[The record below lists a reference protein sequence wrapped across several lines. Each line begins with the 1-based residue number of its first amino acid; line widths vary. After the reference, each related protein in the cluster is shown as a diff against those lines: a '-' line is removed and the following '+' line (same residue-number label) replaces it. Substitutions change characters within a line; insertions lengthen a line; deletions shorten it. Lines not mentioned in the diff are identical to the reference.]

1 MHVNCKFILLQLLF
15 LFIIGCADAPVNNS
29 YQGITSNS
37 SQSGVFASNDQ
48 GIIEIVRQLD
58 ELQRQVSVIQGKI
71 ENLEYE
77 SQSTQ
82 DRQRS
87 LYIDLDDR
95 LQDLERSISALNS
108 MNVVNEDE
116 IVIGELP
123 VPGGTDEENYAA
135 AFELLKE
142 QKYELS
148 SLAFIRF
155 LSAFPG
161 SSLIDNAQY
170 WLSESYYV
178 TNQFE
183 QALEQ
188 FTKVIE
194 LYPRSRKVS
203 DALLKIGYC
212 NYEMG
217 NWDNA
222 RRVFEKIENDYP
234 ESTVAKLAEQR
245 IKVMDDRGL

>member
-1 MHVNCKFILLQLLF
+1 MSFKIRYVCIVAFAVLTN
-15 LFIIGCADAPVNNS
+15 GCAQAPVNGAYQNPQAS
-29 YQGITSNS
+29 VQNPSMRSNEQGIM
-37 SQSGVFASNDQ
+37 
-48 GIIEIVRQLD
+48 EIVRQLD
-58 ELQRQVSVIQGKI
+58 DLQRQVAQMQGS
-71 ENLEYE
+71 LEDLDYK

-108 MNVVNEDE
+108 MNIVDEDE
-116 IVIGELP
+116 ILLGELP
-123 VPGGTDEENYAA
+123 VPGGTDQENYQA

-142 QKYELS
+142 QEYELA

-155 LSAFPG
+155 LSSFPG

-170 WLSESYYV
+170 WLSESYYAA
-178 TNQFE
+178 NQF
-183 QALEQ
+183 QLALDQ

-194 LYPRSRKVS
+194 NYPRSRKVS

-212 NYEMG
+212 HFELGDWNQ
-217 NWDNA
+217 A
-222 RRVFEKIENDYP
+222 RYVFEKIQNDYP
-234 ESTVAKLAEQR
+234 DSTVAKLAEQR
-245 IKVMDDRGL
+245 IKVLNDRNL

>member
-1 MHVNCKFILLQLLF
+1 MSFKFRYISIVVFAVLTY
-15 LFIIGCADAPVNNS
+15 GCAQAPVNGAYQTPQSSMQNPS
-29 YQGITSNS
+29 MRSNEQGIM
-37 SQSGVFASNDQ
+37 
-48 GIIEIVRQLD
+48 EIVRQLD
-58 ELQRQVSVIQGKI
+58 DLQRQVAQMQGSI
-71 ENLEYE
+71 EDLDYK

-108 MNVVNEDE
+108 MNIVDEDE
-116 IVIGELP
+116 ILLGELP
-123 VPGGTDEENYAA
+123 VPGGTDQENYQA

-142 QKYELS
+142 QEYELA

-155 LSAFPG
+155 LSSFPG

-170 WLSESYYV
+170 WLSESYYAA
-178 TNQFE
+178 NQFQ
-183 QALEQ
+183 QALDQ

-194 LYPRSRKVS
+194 NYPRSRKVS

-212 NYEMG
+212 HFELGDWNQ
-217 NWDNA
+217 A
-222 RRVFEKIENDYP
+222 RYVFEKIQNDYP
-234 ESTVAKLAEQR
+234 DSTVAKLAEQR
-245 IKVMDDRGL
+245 IKVLNDRNL

>member
-1 MHVNCKFILLQLLF
+1 MSFKFRYISIVLF
-15 LFIIGCADAPVNNS
+15 AVLTYGCAQAPVNSAYQNS
-29 YQGITSNS
+29 QSSMQNPPMRSNEQGIM
-37 SQSGVFASNDQ
+37 
-48 GIIEIVRQLD
+48 EIVRQLD
-58 ELQRQVSVIQGKI
+58 DLQRQVAQMQGS
-71 ENLEYE
+71 LEDLDYK

-108 MNVVNEDE
+108 MNIVDEDE
-116 IVIGELP
+116 ILLGELP
-123 VPGGTDEENYAA
+123 VPGGTDQENYQA

-142 QKYELS
+142 QEYELA

-155 LSAFPG
+155 LSSFPG

-170 WLSESYYV
+170 WLSESYYAA
-178 TNQFE
+178 NQFQ
-183 QALEQ
+183 QALDQ

-194 LYPRSRKVS
+194 NYPRSRKVS

-212 NYEMG
+212 HFELGDWNQ
-217 NWDNA
+217 A
-222 RRVFEKIENDYP
+222 RSVFEKIQNDYP
-234 ESTVAKLAEQR
+234 DSTVAKLAEQR
-245 IKVMDDRGL
+245 IKVLSERNL